1 MSKLR
6 QEIKSS
12 MQAVEQIS
20 DLKTSARFCF
30 PKKFIGFK
38 GHFPNK
44 PILPGVC
51 KIQAAL
57 LVLEERKHKNVR
69 LVEIILAKFF
79 VPVTFNQELI
89 FNLEEH
95 PNNDSESI
103 ITVKVSCEDKKIA
116 ELQLRVNIFR
126 AVEKEQADA
135 CKKPRVF

>member
-6 QEIKSS
+6 GEIKSS
-12 MQAVEQIS
+12 MQTIEQVS

-30 PKKFIGFK
+30 TKKFIGFK
-38 GHFPNK
+38 GHFPNN

-57 LVLEERKHKNVR
+57 LALEERKHKNIR
-69 LVEIILAKFF
+69 LTEIILAKFF
-79 VPVTFNQELI
+79 APVTFNQELI

-95 PNNDSESI
+95 PKNNSEST

-116 ELQLRVNIFR
+116 ELQLRVNIL
-126 AVEKEQADA
+126 E
-135 CKKPRVF
+135 

>member
-12 MQAVEQIS
+12 MQAIEQVS

-69 LVEIILAKFF
+69 LAKIILAKFF
-79 VPVTFNQELI
+79 SPVTFNQELV
-89 FNLEEH
+89 FSLEEH
-95 PNNDSESI
+95 PKDNVESTV
-103 ITVKVSCEDKKIA
+103 TVKVSCQDKKIA
-116 ELQLRVNIFR
+116 ELQLKVNII
-126 AVEKEQADA
+126 E
-135 CKKPRVF
+135 

>member
-6 QEIKSS
+6 AEIKSS
-12 MQAVEQIS
+12 LQGIEQIS
-20 DLKTSARFCF
+20 ELKTLARFCF
-30 PKKFIGFK
+30 AKKFIGFK

-79 VPVTFNQELI
+79 TPVTSNQELV

-95 PNNDSESI
+95 PKNKSESTV
-103 ITVKVSCEDKKIA
+103 TVKVSCQDKKIA
-116 ELQLRVNIFR
+116 ELQLRVNIL
-126 AVEKEQADA
+126 E
-135 CKKPRVF
+135 P

>member
-12 MQAVEQIS
+12 MQAIEQVS
-20 DLKTSARFCF
+20 DLKTSARFIF
-30 PKKFIGFK
+30 SKKFIGFK
-38 GHFPNK
+38 GHFPAK

-57 LVLEERKHKNVR
+57 LILEERKHKQIR

-79 VPVTFNQELI
+79 SPVTFNQELI

-95 PNNDSESI
+95 PKNNSES
-103 ITVKVSCEDKKIA
+103 TVNVKINCADLKIA
-116 ELQLRVNIFR
+116 ELQLKINIL
-126 AVEKEQADA
+126 E
-135 CKKPRVF
+135 

>member
-6 QEIKSS
+6 DEIRSS
-12 MQAVEQIS
+12 MQAMAEVS
-20 DLKTSARFCF
+20 DLKTSAHFCF
-30 PKKFIGFK
+30 SKKFIGFK

-57 LVLEERKHKNVR
+57 LLLEERKHKNIK

-79 VPVTFNQELI
+79 APVTFNQKLL

-95 PNNDSESI
+95 PKNNTESTI
-103 ITVKVSCEDKKIA
+103 SVKISSEDKKIA
-116 ELQLRVNIFR
+116 DLQLRVNIL
-126 AVEKEQADA
+126 EEQKGFA
-135 CKKPRVF
+135 

>member
-12 MQAVEQIS
+12 MQAIEQVS
-20 DLKTSARFCF
+20 DLKTCARFCF
-30 PKKFIGFK
+30 GNEFIGFK
-38 GHFPNK
+38 GHFPNN

-69 LVEIILAKFF
+69 LIEVILAKFF
-79 VPVTFNQELI
+79 APVTFNQELV

-95 PNNDSESI
+95 PKNNSELTV
-103 ITVKVSCEDKKIA
+103 TVKVSCENKKIA
-116 ELQLRVNIFR
+116 EMQLRVNIL
-126 AVEKEQADA
+126 E
-135 CKKPRVF
+135 

>member
-1 MSKLR
+1 MGKLR

-12 MQAVEQIS
+12 MLGIEEVSEF
-20 DLKTSARFCF
+20 KTSARFCF

-57 LVLEERKHKNVR
+57 IVLEKRKHKDIR
-69 LVEIILAKFF
+69 LAEIILAKFF
-79 VPVTFNQELI
+79 SPVTINQELV

-95 PNNDSESI
+95 PKNSSESTV
-103 ITVKVSCEDKKIA
+103 TVKVSCQDKKIA
-116 ELQLRVNIFR
+116 QLQLRVNIL
-126 AVEKEQADA
+126 E
-135 CKKPRVF
+135 

>member
-1 MSKLR
+1 MSRLG

-12 MQAVEQIS
+12 LQTIEEIS
-20 DLKTSARFCF
+20 ELKSCARFCF

-57 LVLEERKHKNVR
+57 LVLAQRKHKNIR
-69 LVEIILAKFF
+69 LTEIVLAKFF
-79 VPVTFNQELI
+79 APVTFNQDLI

-95 PNNDSESI
+95 PKNNSES
-103 ITVKVSCEDKKIA
+103 TVAVKISCGDKKIA
-116 ELQLRVNIFR
+116 ELQLRI
-126 AVEKEQADA
+126 AAME
-135 CKKPRVF
+135 

>member
-12 MQAVEQIS
+12 LQKIEASGE
-20 DLKTSARFCF
+20 LKTCAHFCF

-51 KIQAAL
+51 KIQAAI
-57 LVLEERKHKNVR
+57 LVLEERKHKQVR
-69 LVEIILAKFF
+69 LSEIILAKFF
-79 VPVTFNQELI
+79 APVTFNQELI

-95 PNNDSESI
+95 PLTDSES
-103 ITVKVSCEDKKIA
+103 TLSVKVSSQDKKVA
-116 ELQLRVNIFR
+116 ELQLRVNILN
-126 AVEKEQADA
+126 
-135 CKKPRVF
+135 

>member
-12 MQAVEQIS
+12 MQAIEQVS

-69 LVEIILAKFF
+69 LAKIILAKFF
-79 VPVTFNQELI
+79 SPVTFNQELV
-89 FNLEEH
+89 FSLEEH
-95 PNNDSESI
+95 PKDNVESTV
-103 ITVKVSCEDKKIA
+103 TVKVSCQDKKIA
-116 ELQLRVNIFR
+116 ELQLTVNII
-126 AVEKEQADA
+126 E
-135 CKKPRVF
+135 